1 MRKTRLTG
9 THNDKDKSGREH
21 NQSFH
26 SFVSL
31 SVCALTVI
39 AVTGG
44 CKLAGTEKHKAVSY
58 THLDVYKRQHSIE
71 CLYKLACDKKNIDRR
86 ISVYFENIEDM
97 IYFYYFDEEGDAF
110 KYELNK
116 EDEPHMIK
124 NKISHVSIE
133 LLETEFK
140 DCLLYTS

>member
-1 MRKTRLTG
+1 
-9 THNDKDKSGREH
+9 
-21 NQSFH
+21 
-26 SFVSL
+26 
-31 SVCALTVI
+31 
-39 AVTGG
+39 
-44 CKLAGTEKHKAVSY
+44 
-58 THLDVYKRQHSIE
+58 
-71 CLYKLACDKKNIDRR
+71 
-86 ISVYFENIEDM
+86 M

-140 DCLLYTS
+140 EVMKNLMI